1 MAQTERFETT
11 SFDGRP
17 AWLEPSEAPTFTYT
31 FVGGRFGIGG
41 ESTST
46 HVLLPE
52 TETEALL
59 KRNEKTTIL
68 NRSGNPVQRWDENVL
83 PGNEPREDRHAV
95 DVVSA
100 QDLPRLV
107 GGTGNGVP
115 FWENWAGMKVV
126 GEGDGRN
133 EI

>member
-46 HVLLPE
+46 HVLLPDGSFTQE
-52 TETEALL
+52 E
-59 KRNEKTTIL
+59 
-68 NRSGNPVQRWDENVL
+68 
-83 PGNEPREDRHAV
+83 REDHDPEPVRESGAE
-95 DVVSA
+95 
-100 QDLPRLV
+100 V
-107 GGTGNGVP
+107 G
-115 FWENWAGMKVV
+115 
-126 GEGDGRN
+126 
-133 EI
+133 